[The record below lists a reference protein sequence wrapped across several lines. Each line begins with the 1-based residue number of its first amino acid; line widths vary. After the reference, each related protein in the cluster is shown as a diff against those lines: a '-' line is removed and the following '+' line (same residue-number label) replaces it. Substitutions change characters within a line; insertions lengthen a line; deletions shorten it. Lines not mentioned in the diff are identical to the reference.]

1 MCCSSARRVDQEGMG
16 AQLRGAIS
24 SSPSQKC
31 AIGHSL
37 AVWLDV
43 VEQSSSNVGAV
54 FKPPKQ
60 LN

>member
-1 MCCSSARRVDQEGMG
+1 MG